1 VIHRGVRVAGFDD
14 SSIATDVRPMLTTIQ
29 QPLVELGRRM
39 ADLLINALAGAGPVK
54 SGILPTSLVPGES
67 TAISARR

>member
-1 VIHRGVRVAGFDD
+1 
-14 SSIATDVRPMLTTIQ
+14 MLTTIQ

-54 SGILPTSLVPGES
+54 SGILPTSLISGES